1 MMPRIIINNVLGQNK
16 VIYIDPFKGKSK
28 DLNQKILE
36 KQKGLK
42 ISGESVKIVKGTGPG
57 AVMAIP
63 TVPQQI
69 VLMHSAAAEENFEQK
84 QSAMTSLNKSYNVKV
99 TKSTDRI
106 GHLR

>member
-1 MMPRIIINNVLGQNK
+1 

-63 TVPQQI
+63 TVP
-69 VLMHSAAAEENFEQK
+69 
-84 QSAMTSLNKSYNVKV
+84 
-99 TKSTDRI
+99 
-106 GHLR
+106 